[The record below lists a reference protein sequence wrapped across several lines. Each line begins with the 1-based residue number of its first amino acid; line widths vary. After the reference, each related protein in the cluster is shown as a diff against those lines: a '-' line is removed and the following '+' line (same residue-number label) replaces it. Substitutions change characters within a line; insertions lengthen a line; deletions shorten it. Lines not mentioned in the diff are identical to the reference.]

1 MEQDLDNFGKAFKEF
16 IRPHHCRHHNQ
27 NPTFVCIDT
36 NCRNKGLICSLCLTI
51 NGSHKNHDSIEIHEF
66 MANSLK
72 AYRNDSKR
80 TDLSDMLGRIEESY
94 EELLK
99 TLTDFHENFSN
110 IIKEYI
116 SKKNEVHEEKQSVLF
131 TESSLETLKACK
143 FANVEDF
150 NKALLILISRMSANL
165 EINEKSE
172 EENLKKMEFYLEDLN
187 YETEFIGSELKKF

>member
-1 MEQDLDNFGKAFKEF
+1 
-16 IRPHHCRHHNQ
+16 
-27 NPTFVCIDT
+27 
-36 NCRNKGLICSLCLTI
+36 
-51 NGSHKNHDSIEIHEF
+51 

-80 TDLSDMLGRIEESY
+80 TDLSDMLSRIEESY

-110 IIKEYI
+110 IIKDYI
-116 SKKNEVHEEKQSVLF
+116 SKKNELHEEKQSILF

-143 FANVEDF
+143 FTNIDDF

-165 EINEKSE
+165 
-172 EENLKKMEFYLEDLN
+172 
-187 YETEFIGSELKKF
+187 